1 MFSLAGAN
9 RGRGEFCLRG
19 CWAMVA
25 SQVVILAMSWFDS
38 KYPLWEMRV
47 ASSEEVIQAP
57 I

>member
-1 MFSLAGAN
+1 
-9 RGRGEFCLRG
+9 
-19 CWAMVA
+19 MVA